1 MPIAKQC
8 RNSLPGHGDFGS
20 PLFRD
25 EKVKIKCVW
34 LFLFILIM
42 SKKAYSIS
50 VLLKWRVWT
59 LIVAFIPYCLRS
71 VGRVFS
77 IHAEIRS
84 FYTFPSQSHWNCQ
97 LIRCSMVFPRTPL
110 VGSWWRSG
118 LQMCL
123 HKHLRTSS
131 HSWIDVFLSW
141 KLNGLDMT
149 GGVSF
154 SFAIRCPIGDPY
166 QVFTL
171 IFSNR
176 KFGKMSWKM
185 CFYAKKISWKCLVF
199 DTRWCLTHRGESAP
213 QSLGETDM
221 QKQHRNFDEFDLRNC
236 TRSWFA
242 CVLVQQ
248 LWQDEMILRASVR
261 PETISS
267 QVVVGSV
274 YF

>member
-1 MPIAKQC
+1 MFK
-8 RNSLPGHGDFGS
+8 N
-20 PLFRD
+20 
-25 EKVKIKCVW
+25 
-34 LFLFILIM
+34 
-42 SKKAYSIS
+42 AYSIS

-97 LIRCSMVFPRTPL
+97 LIRCSMVFPTKPL

-185 CFYAKKISWKCLVF
+185 CFYAKKIFWRFLVF

-248 LWQDEMILRASVR
+248 LWQEMRWFFHTNTWWVR
-261 PETISS
+261 RFDLKRSPPKL
-267 QVVVGSV
+267 
-274 YF
+274 

>member
-1 MPIAKQC
+1 MFK
-8 RNSLPGHGDFGS
+8 N
-20 PLFRD
+20 
-25 EKVKIKCVW
+25 
-34 LFLFILIM
+34 
-42 SKKAYSIS
+42 AYSIS

-97 LIRCSMVFPRTPL
+97 LIRCSMVFPTKPL

-185 CFYAKKISWKCLVF
+185 CFYAKKIFEDSS
-199 DTRWCLTHRGESAP
+199 CLTRGDVWPIVAN
-213 QSLGETDM
+213 QR
-221 QKQHRNFDEFDLRNC
+221 H
-236 TRSWFA
+236 
-242 CVLVQQ
+242 
-248 LWQDEMILRASVR
+248 RASAKR
-261 PETISS
+261 TCKNSIGISMS
-267 QVVVGSV
+267 ST
-274 YF
+274 